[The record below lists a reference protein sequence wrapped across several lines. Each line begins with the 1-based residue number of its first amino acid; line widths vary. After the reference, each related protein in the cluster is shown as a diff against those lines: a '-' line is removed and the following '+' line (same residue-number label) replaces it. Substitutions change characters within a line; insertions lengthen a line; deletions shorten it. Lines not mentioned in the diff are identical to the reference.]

1 MVAVR
6 GKLRFGRSIVAILE
20 DQVNNV
26 AVHGE
31 ATCELGVE
39 FGVITLEVYA
49 RIFFPFEVLCY
60 GVMGGDDSF

>member
-1 MVAVR
+1 M
-6 GKLRFGRSIVAILE
+6 AILE

-39 FGVITLEVYA
+39 FSVIPLEVDA
-49 RIFFPFEVLCY
+49 RKIFLLRSS
-60 GVMGGDDSF
+60 VMV